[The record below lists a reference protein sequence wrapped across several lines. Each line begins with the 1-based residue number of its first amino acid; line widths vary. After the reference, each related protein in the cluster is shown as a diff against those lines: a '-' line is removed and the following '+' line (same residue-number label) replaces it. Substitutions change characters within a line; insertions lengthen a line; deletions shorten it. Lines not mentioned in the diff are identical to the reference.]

1 VSAGPTDPAQH
12 GQQREPTEEEV
23 RAYLGQ
29 LRAAPVDQ
37 VVAEVASALLNA
49 AQVKLGRKDGRLLLD
64 LVADLADRTRP
75 HLPEELTSQVDE
87 ALTQLR
93 LAQVEAEREVAAA
106 AAQGHAEPDDLGA
119 PAAGGGADAA
129 AGTGGD
135 AGPDRDATDEGQPTP
150 TPAQQQPPQQPGGGA
165 ASRLWVPGR

>member
-1 VSAGPTDPAQH
+1 VSAGPTDPSQH

-64 LVADLADRTRP
+64 LVADVADRTRP

-106 AAQGHAEPDDLGA
+106 AEQGHLEPDDLGTPGAGGSGEDGDAGAGA
-119 PAAGGGADAA
+119 PAA
-129 AGTGGD
+129 
-135 AGPDRDATDEGQPTP
+135 EPTP
-150 TPAQQQPPQQPGGGA
+150 PPSPQPPPQPGGGA
-165 ASRLWVPGR
+165 GSRLWVPGR

>member
-1 VSAGPTDPAQH
+1 VSAGPTDPTQP
-12 GQQREPTEEEV
+12 GQDREPTEEEV

-49 AQVKLGRKDGRLLLD
+49 AQVKLGRRDGRLLLD
-64 LVADLADRTRP
+64 LVGDLAERTRP
-75 HLPEELTSQVDE
+75 HLPDELTGQVDE

-93 LAQVEAEREVAAA
+93 MAQVEAEKEVAAA
-106 AAQGHAEPDDLGA
+106 AQQGHVEPDDLGSGG
-119 PAAGGGADAA
+119 PQGGAAGGAQGAGD
-129 AGTGGD
+129 GD
-135 AGPDRDATDEGQPTP
+135 APPQA
-150 TPAQQQPPQQPGGGA
+150 AQQPPEEPGGA

>member
-1 VSAGPTDPAQH
+1 VSAGPTDPSQQ

-64 LVADLADRTRP
+64 LVSDVADRTRP

-93 LAQVEAEREVAAA
+93 LAQVEAEREVTA
-106 AAQGHAEPDDLGA
+106 AAQQGHVEPDDLGA
-119 PAAGGGADAA
+119 PGSGGGDEPTADP
-129 AGTGGD
+129 GTD
-135 AGPDRDATDEGQPTP
+135 TDATAGAGQPTP
-150 TPAQQQPPQQPGGGA
+150 PPTPQQPPQPDGGA
-165 ASRLWVPGR
+165 GSRLWVPGR

>member
-1 VSAGPTDPAQH
+1 VSAGPTDPTQP
-12 GQQREPTEEEV
+12 GQDREPTEEEV

-49 AQVKLGRKDGRLLLD
+49 AQVKLGRRDGRLLLD
-64 LVADLADRTRP
+64 LVGDLAERTRP
-75 HLPEELTSQVDE
+75 HLPDELTGQVDE

-93 LAQVEAEREVAAA
+93 MAQVEAEKEVAAA
-106 AAQGHAEPDDLGA
+106 AQQGHVEPDDLESGGPQGEAGA
-119 PAAGGGADAA
+119 AQGA
-129 AGTGGD
+129 GD
-135 AGPDRDATDEGQPTP
+135 APSQ
-150 TPAQQQPPQQPGGGA
+150 PAQQPPEEPGGGA

>member
-1 VSAGPTDPAQH
+1 VSAGPTDPTPP
-12 GQQREPTEEEV
+12 GQDHEPTEEEV

-29 LRAAPVDQ
+29 LRSAPVDQ

-64 LVADLADRTRP
+64 LVGDVAERTRP
-75 HLPEELTSQVDE
+75 HLPDELTSQVDQ
-87 ALTQLR
+87 ALSQLR

-106 AAQGHAEPDDLGA
+106 AQQGHVEPDDLGVASGA
-119 PAAGGGADAA
+119 PTADAA
-129 AGTGGD
+129 AGSEPAAEEAPT
-135 AGPDRDATDEGQPTP
+135 QPPP
-150 TPAQQQPPQQPGGGA
+150 TQQPPQQPGGGA

>member
-1 VSAGPTDPAQH
+1 VSAGPNDPSQP
-12 GQQREPTEEEV
+12 GQQAEPTEEEV

-49 AQVKLGRKDGRLLLD
+49 AQVKLGRRDGRLLLD
-64 LVADLADRTRP
+64 IVADVAERIRAT
-75 HLPEELTSQVDE
+75 LPAELTDQVDQ

-106 AAQGHAEPDDLGA
+106 AQQGHVEPDDLGST
-119 PAAGGGADAA
+119 PAGAGADRE
-129 AGTGGD
+129 GGGD
-135 AGPDRDATDEGQPTP
+135 AASTGQPGAATP
-150 TPAQQQPPQQPGGGA
+150 PPATGQEPPPQPGGGA